1 MLNTANVIH
10 MNTTLYNHK
19 IFRHKS
25 DDIHLIQRVK
35 LHANGSE
42 MVHSI
47 LQIVRIRC
55 IFDLKNNGW
64 LIFFLLKA
72 GYIFLIIKYTPH
84 PLLAKNFLHQKI
96 DQHPIP
102 CPENGPNFLL
112 ASLATVSI
120 HLNVTSDPYHKILS
134 LIFIVNFNKIANGQS
149 QFHCNQINFYILF
162 GNLS

>member
-19 IFRHKS
+19 IFRHKR

-55 IFDLKNNGW
+55 IFDLKKHFNIELVQN
-64 LIFFLLKA
+64 ISIDMR
-72 GYIFLIIKYTPH
+72 YIAIIGHFNQTITTIIIDSS
-84 PLLAKNFLHQKI
+84 NFGKI
-96 DQHPIP
+96 P
-102 CPENGPNFLL
+102 
-112 ASLATVSI
+112 
-120 HLNVTSDPYHKILS
+120 
-134 LIFIVNFNKIANGQS
+134 VNSSCIS
-149 QFHCNQINFYILF
+149 
-162 GNLS
+162 